1 MGVMI
6 STLQSRDFG
15 FGFPDLTEDELDTI
29 NILRRGQHYVDR
41 EAAIA
46 VHDQSIKK
54 PLIKHPFIQEFKYGV
69 AKDGYW
75 SYEHLVCQLNDC
87 MDVMKA
93 LYPQFYIKF
102 NVDHSCGHDRQR
114 LDALNVNRMNVNYGG
129 SQPHMHSSKMT
140 TDCIGTF
147 DGILDEGDIQDFV
160 WKITDAGPTNLQND
174 EKELLRN
181 GDLTEFKFVNKS
193 KSELIRTMRAK
204 LEDLTWK
211 GVPLIMR
218 DRGMYA
224 DEEQLTMDQLRKIC
238 RMNDLPFRKRKKLL
252 SLKRKLILL
261 FPNSLR
267 HLNQTIF

>member
-1 MGVMI
+1 M
-6 STLQSRDFG
+6 F
-15 FGFPDLTEDELDTI
+15 E
-29 NILRRGQHYVDR
+29 
-41 EAAIA
+41 
-46 VHDQSIKK
+46 KK
-54 PLIKHPFIQEFKYGV
+54 
-69 AKDGYW
+69 
-75 SYEHLVCQLNDC
+75 
-87 MDVMKA
+87 
-93 LYPQFYIKF
+93 
-102 NVDHSCGHDRQR
+102 
-114 LDALNVNRMNVNYGG
+114 
-129 SQPHMHSSKMT
+129 
-140 TDCIGTF
+140 
-147 DGILDEGDIQDFV
+147 
-160 WKITDAGPTNLQND
+160 TDAGPTNLQND